1 MISLHDPVAKTA
13 VLSPFKLLD
22 YYVEADADIFGGR
35 DQEIFDITARLA
47 SRGILVLYG
56 PAGIGKTSLIQAG
69 VFPCVRRLGWSCVY
83 VRTLTNPLVDMT
95 TAMGEQLSSTINY
108 SSDLTEII
116 ETIAAIAKNAPLLIA
131 FDQFEEFFIRFE
143 NNADLRN
150 AFISVIAGVARR
162 NEIDC
167 RILFSLREDY
177 FAKLDEF
184 RQKLPIIFDHSYRL
198 GPLSAFG
205 ARQAFTRPLRR
216 SDISFDSRLTSDLLE
231 DFAKVNFDP
240 ALLQIV
246 CNELVRVASERDP
259 KTIKITSADLHA
271 FGGIEGVFQ
280 LYLENAI
287 HELAPESRLLARLVL
302 DALITQER
310 TKQAMRVNDLLRQQ
324 FVTTTE
330 ELAAIL
336 AILSKFHI
344 IRRDT
349 RGYEEWFELV
359 HERLVPIV
367 QQWILA
373 DWDYLRFVTAH
384 DSVKFAGKTEVLR
397 KNPEALLNRGQIEDI
412 VGPYAGRLRFDPERV
427 EFILWSCVYR
437 NSPALIYWAERY
449 GRERTMEVLLAAM
462 SSATDAMR
470 WGALAAINRFDCAP
484 SRKIIEMCLH
494 LSLKDPSEAVRRMAG
509 VAFGR
514 HGEERDLAE
523 LRTTLQ
529 RDETRARALEVYAD
543 MPSSARVKR
552 SIGLFA
558 AFQARRIAHQ
568 RQFRNYRE
576 LRLRRAN
583 LGSLYGVATGVVWSL
598 TIVPLFLFTNV
609 FVEGPQYDT
618 LMGLAVAMAI
628 VFPLTC
634 LLGAL
639 LGRTFAVS
647 AARHDVLQRPES
659 WSFDL
664 LFARGSWV
672 IVLIYI
678 VAVALVAVLGVP
690 DSIDMRW
697 FFVWTMMPLVY
708 WIVTPPLATAIA
720 RECLGGNYGL
730 AAIVWWGGFAAAVIP
745 AFLAAATLYIGYSL
759 LNAPLPESFYALWSF
774 LTVLGT
780 TVAAVA
786 LSALALPRIRLPF
799 QPLEDQP
806 HPAV

>member
-1 MISLHDPVAKTA
+1 LRAPAAKTA

-69 VFPCVRRLGWSCVY
+69 VFPCVRRLGWRCVY
-83 VRTLTNPLVDMT
+83 VRTLTNPLVDMA

-108 SSDLTEII
+108 SSDLNEII

-143 NNADLRN
+143 SNADLRN
-150 AFISVIAGVARR
+150 AFISVIAGVAGR

-167 RILFSLREDY
+167 RFLFSLREDY

-184 RQKLPIIFDHSYRL
+184 RQNLPVIFDHSYRL

-216 SDISFDSRLTSDLLE
+216 RDIPFESRLTSDLLE
-231 DFAKVNFDP
+231 DLAKVNFDP

-246 CNELVRVASERDP
+246 CGELVRAASERDP
-259 KTIKITSADLHA
+259 ETLKITSADLHA
-271 FGGIEGVFQ
+271 FGGIEGIFQ
-280 LYLENAI
+280 LYLENAVND
-287 HELAPESRLLARLVL
+287 LAPESKLLARLVL
-302 DALITQER
+302 DALITQNR
-310 TKQAMRVNDLLRQQ
+310 TKQAMRVDDLLRQQ
-324 FVTTTE
+324 FVITTE
-330 ELAAIL
+330 ELTAIL
-336 AILSKFHI
+336 ATLYKFHVVRRD
-344 IRRDT
+344 IRRS
-349 RGYEEWFELV
+349 EEWFELV

-384 DSVKFAGKTEVLR
+384 DCVKFAGKTEVLR

-412 VGPYAGRLRFDPERV
+412 VGPYSARLRFDPERM
-427 EFILWSCVYR
+427 EFILWSCIYR
-437 NSPALIYWAERY
+437 NSPALSYWAERY
-449 GRERTMEVLLAAM
+449 GRERTTEVLLAAM
-462 SSATDAMR
+462 SSVTDAMR
-470 WGALAAINRFDCAP
+470 WGALAAVNRFDCAP
-484 SRKIIEMCLH
+484 SRKIIETCLH
-494 LSLKDPSEAVRRMAG
+494 LSLKDPSESVRRMAG
-509 VAFGR
+509 VALGR
-514 HGEERDLAE
+514 HGEERDLAK
-523 LRTTLQ
+523 LRIALQ
-529 RDETRARALEVYAD
+529 HDETRARALEVYAD
-543 MPSSARVKR
+543 MPSSARALT

-576 LRLRRAN
+576 LRRRRAN

-598 TIVPLFLFTNV
+598 TIIPLFLLTDV
-609 FVEGPQYDT
+609 LIEGPRSEVFNK
-618 LMGLAVAMAI
+618 LAIAMAI
-628 VFPLTC
+628 VFPVTC
-634 LLGAL
+634 ISGAL
-639 LGRTFAVS
+639 LGRTFAAS
-647 AARHDVLQRPES
+647 AARRDVLQRPES
-659 WSFDL
+659 WLFDL
-664 LFARGSWV
+664 LFTRGSWA

-678 VAVALVAVLGVP
+678 VVVGGLIAVFGAPGGEETG
-690 DSIDMRW
+690 R
-697 FFVWTMMPLVY
+697 FFAWTMIPLAC

-720 RECLGGNYGL
+720 RECIGSTYRP
-730 AAIVWWGGFAAAVIP
+730 AAVVWWGGFAAAVIP
-745 AFLAAATLYIGYSL
+745 ALFAAAGVYIGSYL
-759 LNAPLPESFYALWSF
+759 VNDPEYIEFFHAQWKV

-780 TVAAVA
+780 TIAAIA

-799 QPLEDQP
+799 RPLEGQP
-806 HPAV
+806 HLLV